1 MSKDNIE
8 IEKVIQK
15 ILLYE
20 LELPDEYGTDK
31 DGFIIPSVYVYSP
44 DVSLGTT
51 DKLQI
56 GVQSIGSVIVSNNNF
71 TKDIDGTFSE
81 IQETVINDNIQID
94 VTSRNNEAR
103 IRRYEVI
110 TALHSIRAQE
120 YQDLYNFKIFQIPSS
135 FVNTNNIEGGYRIY
149 RYTIT
154 VPVQYMRRYVKPIDY
169 YDKFPISNNAEV
181 QNTVITDNFII
192 DKDFSPYK

>member
-1 MSKDNIE
+1 MSKNNIE

-71 TKDIDGTFSE
+71 TKEIDGTFSE

>member
-1 MSKDNIE
+1 MSKDNTE

-15 ILLYE
+15 LLLYE
-20 LELPDEYGTDK
+20 LDLPDEYGTDK

-56 GVQSIGSVIVSNNNF
+56 GIQSIGSVIVSNNNF
-71 TKDIDGTFSE
+71 TKEVDGTFSE
-81 IQETVINDNIQID
+81 IQEAVINDNIQID

-120 YQDLYNFKIFQIPSS
+120 YQDLYNFKLFQIPSS
-135 FVNTNNIEGGYRIY
+135 FINTNNIEGGYRIY

-169 YDKFPISNNAEV
+169 YDKFPISSNAEV
-181 QNTVITDNFII
+181 QNTVISDNFII

>member
-15 ILLYE
+15 LLLYE
-20 LELPDEYGTDK
+20 LDLPENYGTDK
-31 DGFIIPSVYVYSP
+31 NGFIMPSVYVYSP
-44 DVSLGTT
+44 DVSLGAT
-51 DKLQI
+51 DKLQVGI
-56 GVQSIGSVIVSNNNF
+56 QSIGSVIVSNNNY
-71 TKDIDGTFSE
+71 TKDVNGDFSE

-94 VTSRNNEAR
+94 ITSRNNEAR
-103 IRRYEVI
+103 LRRFEVV

-120 YQDLYNFKIFQIPSS
+120 YQDLYNFRIFQIPSS

-154 VPVQYMRRYVKPIDY
+154 VPVQYMRRYVKYIDY
-169 YDKFPISNNAEV
+169 YDKFPVSASMESGNILN
-181 QNTVITDNFII
+181 IDNFKI
-192 DKDFSPYK
+192 DKDYDPFK

>member
-1 MSKDNIE
+1 MSKNNIE
-8 IEKVIQK
+8 IEKVLQK
-15 ILLYE
+15 LLLYE

-169 YDKFPISNNAEV
+169 FDKFPISNNAEV

-192 DKDFSPYK
+192 NKDFSPYK

>member
-15 ILLYE
+15 LLLYE
-20 LELPDEYGTDK
+20 LDLPENYGIDK

-56 GVQSIGSVIVSNNNF
+56 GIQSIGSVIVSNNNY
-71 TKDIDGTFSE
+71 TKDVNGDFSE

-94 VTSRNNEAR
+94 ITSRNNEAR
-103 IRRYEVI
+103 LRRFEVV

-120 YQDLYNFKIFQIPSS
+120 YQDLYNFKIFQIPSG

-154 VPVQYMRRYVKPIDY
+154 VPVQYMRRYVKYIDY
-169 YDKFPISNNAEV
+169 YDKFPVSASMESGNILN
-181 QNTVITDNFII
+181 IDNFKI
-192 DKDFSPYK
+192 DKDYEPFK

>member
-8 IEKVIQK
+8 IEKVLQK
-15 ILLYE
+15 LLLYE

-56 GVQSIGSVIVSNNNF
+56 GIQSIGSVIVSNNNF

>member
-1 MSKDNIE
+1 MSKNNIE

-20 LELPDEYGTDK
+20 LDLPDEYGTDK

>member
-8 IEKVIQK
+8 IEKVLQK
-15 ILLYE
+15 LLLYE

-56 GVQSIGSVIVSNNNF
+56 GIQSIGSIIVSNNNF
-71 TKDIDGTFSE
+71 TKEVDGTFSE

>member
-15 ILLYE
+15 LLLYE
-20 LELPDEYGTDK
+20 LDLPENYGADK

-51 DKLQI
+51 DKLQVGI
-56 GVQSIGSVIVSNNNF
+56 QSIGSVIVSNNNY
-71 TKDIDGTFSE
+71 TKDVNGDFSE

-94 VTSRNNEAR
+94 ITSRNNEAR
-103 IRRYEVI
+103 LRRFEVV

-120 YQDLYNFKIFQIPSS
+120 YQDLYNFRIFQIPSS

-154 VPVQYMRRYVKPIDY
+154 VPVQYMRRYVKYIDY
-169 YDKFPISNNAEV
+169 YDKFPVSTSMESGNILN
-181 QNTVITDNFII
+181 IDNFKI
-192 DKDFSPYK
+192 DKDYDPFK

>member
-1 MSKDNIE
+1 MSKNNIE

>member
-1 MSKDNIE
+1 MSKNNIE
-8 IEKVIQK
+8 IEKVLQK
-15 ILLYE
+15 LLLYE

-56 GVQSIGSVIVSNNNF
+56 GIQSIGSVIVSNNNF

>member
-1 MSKDNIE
+1 MSKNNIE
-8 IEKVIQK
+8 IEKVLQK
-15 ILLYE
+15 LLLYE

-31 DGFIIPSVYVYSP
+31 DGFIIPSVYIYSP

-56 GVQSIGSVIVSNNNF
+56 GIQSIGSVVVSNNNF
-71 TKDIDGTFSE
+71 TKDINGTFSE

-181 QNTVITDNFII
+181 QNTVISDNFII

>member
-8 IEKVIQK
+8 IEKVLQK
-15 ILLYE
+15 LLLYE
-20 LELPDEYGTDK
+20 LDLPDEYGTDK

-71 TKDIDGTFSE
+71 TKEVDGTFSE
-81 IQETVINDNIQID
+81 IQEAVINDNIQID

-120 YQDLYNFKIFQIPSS
+120 YQDLYNFKLFQIPSS

-181 QNTVITDNFII
+181 QNTVISDNFII
-192 DKDFSPYK
+192 DKDFLPYK